1 MTVQTQ
7 DTGKAVSSV
16 IAQSW
21 HRCSKFMQRE
31 TWQTPHQAQGLTFDS
46 ICRRKTALLTIGQ
59 AALEDAW
66 EFMDGRPC
74 ALFILDESACILS
87 RCGEP
92 QTLAQLA
99 ALGFRDGSYLLTIG
113 QAALEDAWEFMDGR
127 PCALFILDESACIL
141 SRCGEP
147 QTLAQL
153 AALGFRDGSY
163 CAESIIGTCALSL
176 AAMQGQPINT
186 AGDRHFKQ
194 ALQPWSFCSTPVF
207 DNHGRLFGSI
217 SLCCLVEHQSSA
229 DLSLT
234 LAIAREVGNS
244 LLTDSLLAES
254 NRHLNQMYGLLE
266 SMDDGVMA
274 WNEQGV
280 LQFLNVQA
288 ARLLHLDAQA
298 SQGKNI
304 ADLVTLPALL
314 RRAIKHAR
322 GLNHVEV
329 TFESQHQFVDA
340 VITLKPIVEAQGN
353 SFILLLHPVEQ
364 MRQLMTSQLGKVS
377 HTFEQMS
384 ADDPETRRLIH
395 FGRQAARGGFP
406 VLLCGEEGVGK
417 ELLSQAIH
425 NESERAGGPYIA
437 VNCQLYADSVL
448 GQDFMGS
455 APTDDENG
463 RLSRLELANGGT
475 LFLEKIEY
483 LAPELQSALLQVIK
497 QGVLTR
503 LDARR
508 LIPVDVKVIAT
519 TTVDLANLVEQNRFS
534 RQLYYALHSFEIV
547 IPPLRARR
555 NSIPS
560 LVHNRLKSLEKRFS
574 SRLKVDDDAL
584 AQLVAYSWP
593 GNDFEL
599 NSVIE
604 NIAISS
610 DNGHIRLSNL
620 PEYLFSERP
629 GGDSAS
635 SLLPASLTFS
645 AIEKEA
651 IIHAARVTSGRV
663 QEMSQLLNIGRTTLW
678 RKMKQYDIDAS
689 QFKRKHQA

>member
-1 MTVQTQ
+1 MTAHTHSI
-7 DTGKAVSSV
+7 GKEVSSV

-31 TWQTPHQAQGLTFDS
+31 TWQAPHQAQGLTFES
-46 ICRRKTALLTIGQ
+46 ICRRKTALLTIAQ

-74 ALFILDESACILS
+74 ALLILDESACILS
-87 RCGEP
+87 RCGDP
-92 QTLAQLA
+92 QTVEQLA
-99 ALGFRDGSYLLTIG
+99 
-113 QAALEDAWEFMDGR
+113 E
-127 PCALFILDESACIL
+127 
-141 SRCGEP
+141 
-147 QTLAQL
+147 
-153 AALGFRDGSY
+153 LGFRDGSY
-163 CAESIIGTCALSL
+163 CAESIIGSCALSL
-176 AAMQGQPINT
+176 ATMPGQPT
-186 AGDRHFKQ
+186 KTSGDQHFKQ
-194 ALQPWSFCSTPVF
+194 ALHPWSFCSTPVF

-217 SLCCLVEHQSSA
+217 SLCCLVEHECVS

-280 LQFLNVQA
+280 LQFINARA
-288 ARLLHLDAQA
+288 ALLLHLDAQA

-304 ADLVTLPALL
+304 HDLLNLPMLL

-340 VITLKPIVEAQGN
+340 VITLKPIVEEQGN

-384 ADDPETRRLIH
+384 TDDPETRRLIH
-395 FGRQAARGGFP
+395 FGRQAARGSFP
-406 VLLCGEEGVGK
+406 ILLCGEEGVGK

-425 NESERAGGPYIA
+425 NESERASGPYIA
-437 VNCQLYADSVL
+437 VNCQLYANSVL

-555 NSIPS
+555 SSIPS
-560 LVHNRLKSLEKRFS
+560 LIYTRLNSLKKRFS
-574 SRLKVDDDAL
+574 YSLKIDDDAL

-599 NSVIE
+599 NSIIE

-620 PEYLFSERP
+620 PDYLFAERP
-629 GGDSAS
+629 GLETAS
-635 SLLPASLTFS
+635 SLLPASLTFT

-689 QFKRKHQA
+689 QFKRNDLPPRLDTTLS

>member
-1 MTVQTQ
+1 
-7 DTGKAVSSV
+7 
-16 IAQSW
+16 
-21 HRCSKFMQRE
+21 MQRE
-31 TWQTPHQAQGLTFDS
+31 TWQTPHQAQGLTFES

-66 EFMDGRPC
+66 EFMDNRPC

-87 RCGEP
+87 RCGDP
-92 QTLAQLA
+92 QTL
-99 ALGFRDGSYLLTIG
+99 D
-113 QAALEDAWEFMDGR
+113 
-127 PCALFILDESACIL
+127 
-141 SRCGEP
+141 
-147 QTLAQL
+147 QL

-163 CAESIIGTCALSL
+163 CAESIIGSCALSL
-176 AAMQGQPINT
+176 ASMLGQPVKT
-186 AGDRHFKQ
+186 TGEEHFKH
-194 ALQPWSFCSTPVF
+194 ALHGWSFSSTPVF

-217 SLCCLVEHQSSA
+217 SLCCLTEEQASP

-274 WNEQGV
+274 WNEQGI

-288 ARLLHLDAQA
+288 ATLLHLDAQA

-304 ADLVTLPALL
+304 NELVTLPALL

-340 VITLKPIVEAQGN
+340 VITLKPIVEEQGN

-395 FGRQAARGGFP
+395 FGRQAARGAFP

-425 NESERAGGPYIA
+425 NESERGGGPYIA

-497 QGVLTR
+497 QG
-503 LDARR
+503 
-508 LIPVDVKVIAT
+508 
-519 TTVDLANLVEQNRFS
+519 F
-534 RQLYYALHSFEIV
+534 
-547 IPPLRARR
+547 
-555 NSIPS
+555 
-560 LVHNRLKSLEKRFS
+560 
-574 SRLKVDDDAL
+574 
-584 AQLVAYSWP
+584 
-593 GNDFEL
+593 
-599 NSVIE
+599 
-604 NIAISS
+604 
-610 DNGHIRLSNL
+610 
-620 PEYLFSERP
+620 
-629 GGDSAS
+629 
-635 SLLPASLTFS
+635 
-645 AIEKEA
+645 
-651 IIHAARVTSGRV
+651 
-663 QEMSQLLNIGRTTLW
+663 
-678 RKMKQYDIDAS
+678 
-689 QFKRKHQA
+689 

>member
-46 ICRRKTALLTIGQ
+46 ICRRKTA
-59 AALEDAW
+59 
-66 EFMDGRPC
+66 
-74 ALFILDESACILS
+74 
-87 RCGEP
+87 
-92 QTLAQLA
+92 
-99 ALGFRDGSYLLTIG
+99 LLTIG

-584 AQLVAYSWP
+584 SPPGRSEKRYSGRLLRRMWP
-593 GNDFEL
+593 L
-599 NSVIE
+599 
-604 NIAISS
+604 
-610 DNGHIRLSNL
+610 
-620 PEYLFSERP
+620 
-629 GGDSAS
+629 
-635 SLLPASLTFS
+635 SLLMAIFS
-645 AIEKEA
+645 M
-651 IIHAARVTSGRV
+651 T
-663 QEMSQLLNIGRTTLW
+663 LLSSKSFPG
-678 RKMKQYDIDAS
+678 
-689 QFKRKHQA
+689 HE

>member
-1 MTVQTQ
+1 MTAQTQ
-7 DTGKAVSSV
+7 SFPLV
-16 IAQSW
+16 ITQSW

-31 TWQTPHQAQGLTFDS
+31 TWQTPHQAQGLTFES

-66 EFMDGRPC
+66 EFMDNRPC

-87 RCGEP
+87 RCGDP
-92 QTLAQLA
+92 QTL
-99 ALGFRDGSYLLTIG
+99 D
-113 QAALEDAWEFMDGR
+113 
-127 PCALFILDESACIL
+127 
-141 SRCGEP
+141 
-147 QTLAQL
+147 QL

-163 CAESIIGTCALSL
+163 CAESIIGSCALSL
-176 AAMQGQPINT
+176 ASMLGQPVKT
-186 AGDRHFKQ
+186 TGEQHFKQ
-194 ALQPWSFCSTPVF
+194 ALHGWSFSSTPVF

-217 SLCCLVEHQSSA
+217 SLCCLIEQQASS

-288 ARLLHLDAQA
+288 ATLLHLDAQT

-304 ADLVTLPALL
+304 NELVTLPALL

-322 GLNHVEV
+322 ALNHAEV
-329 TFESQHQFVDA
+329 TFESHHQFIDA
-340 VITLKPIVEAQGN
+340 VITLKPIVEEQGN

-377 HTFEQMS
+377 HTFAQMS
-384 ADDPETRRLIH
+384 SDDPETRRLIH

-417 ELLSQAIH
+417 ELVAQAIH

-463 RLSRLELANGGT
+463 RLSRLELASGGT

-547 IPPLRARR
+547 IPPLRSRR
-555 NSIPS
+555 NSISS
-560 LVHNRLKSLEKRFS
+560 LVHNRLRSLEKRFS

-584 AQLVAYSWP
+584 AQLVNYSWP

-599 NSVIE
+599 NSIIE

-629 GGDSAS
+629 GGDTAS

-663 QEMSQLLNIGRTTLW
+663 QEMSHLLNIGRTTLW

-689 QFKRKHQA
+689 QFKRKNHD

>member
-1 MTVQTQ
+1 MAAQTQ
-7 DTGKAVSSV
+7 DSGKTVSSV
-16 IAQSW
+16 ISQSW
-21 HRCSKFMQRE
+21 QRCSRFMPRE
-31 TWQTPHQAQGLTFDS
+31 TWQAPHQAQGLTFES

-66 EFMDGRPC
+66 EFMDSRPC

-99 ALGFRDGSYLLTIG
+99 ELGFL
-113 QAALEDAWEFMDGR
+113 
-127 PCALFILDESACIL
+127 
-141 SRCGEP
+141 
-147 QTLAQL
+147 
-153 AALGFRDGSY
+153 DGSY
-163 CAESIIGTCALSL
+163 CAESIIGSCALSL
-176 AAMQGQPINT
+176 AQPVKT
-186 AGDRHFKQ
+186 TGEQHFKQ
-194 ALQPWSFCSTPVF
+194 ALHGWSFSSTPVF

-217 SLCCLVEHQSSA
+217 SLCCLIEQQASS

-288 ARLLHLDAQA
+288 ATLLHLDAQT

-304 ADLVTLPALL
+304 NELVTLPALL

-322 GLNHVEV
+322 ALNHAEV
-329 TFESQHQFVDA
+329 TFESQHQFIDA
-340 VITLKPIVEAQGN
+340 VITLKPIVEEQGN

-377 HTFEQMS
+377 HTFAQMS
-384 ADDPETRRLIH
+384 SDDPETRRLIH

-417 ELLSQAIH
+417 ELVAQAIH

-437 VNCQLYADSVL
+437 VNCQLYADSAL

-463 RLSRLELANGGT
+463 RLSRLELA
-475 LFLEKIEY
+475 
-483 LAPELQSALLQVIK
+483 S
-497 QGVLTR
+497 GVTQN
-503 LDARR
+503 
-508 LIPVDVKVIAT
+508 PVSGK
-519 TTVDLANLVEQNRFS
+519 NRVPG
-534 RQLYYALHSFEIV
+534 AGAAV
-547 IPPLRARR
+547 RA
-555 NSIPS
+555 
-560 LVHNRLKSLEKRFS
+560 
-574 SRLKVDDDAL
+574 A
-584 AQLVAYSWP
+584 A
-593 GNDFEL
+593 
-599 NSVIE
+599 
-604 NIAISS
+604 
-610 DNGHIRLSNL
+610 
-620 PEYLFSERP
+620 
-629 GGDSAS
+629 GD
-635 SLLPASLTFS
+635 
-645 AIEKEA
+645 
-651 IIHAARVTSGRV
+651 
-663 QEMSQLLNIGRTTLW
+663 
-678 RKMKQYDIDAS
+678 
-689 QFKRKHQA
+689 

>member
-7 DTGKAVSSV
+7 DTGKAVSAV

-31 TWQTPHQAQGLTFDS
+31 TWQKPHQAQGLTFDS

-74 ALFILDESACILS
+74 ALFILDETACILS

-99 ALGFRDGSYLLTIG
+99 D
-113 QAALEDAWEFMDGR
+113 
-127 PCALFILDESACIL
+127 
-141 SRCGEP
+141 
-147 QTLAQL
+147 
-153 AALGFRDGSY
+153 LGFRDGSY

-217 SLCCLVEHQSSA
+217 SLGCLVENQSSA

-610 DNGHIRLSNL
+610 DNAHIRLSNL

>member
-1 MTVQTQ
+1 
-7 DTGKAVSSV
+7 
-16 IAQSW
+16 
-21 HRCSKFMQRE
+21 
-31 TWQTPHQAQGLTFDS
+31 
-46 ICRRKTALLTIGQ
+46 
-59 AALEDAW
+59 
-66 EFMDGRPC
+66 
-74 ALFILDESACILS
+74 
-87 RCGEP
+87 
-92 QTLAQLA
+92 
-99 ALGFRDGSYLLTIG
+99 
-113 QAALEDAWEFMDGR
+113 
-127 PCALFILDESACIL
+127 
-141 SRCGEP
+141 
-147 QTLAQL
+147 
-153 AALGFRDGSY
+153 
-163 CAESIIGTCALSL
+163 
-176 AAMQGQPINT
+176 
-186 AGDRHFKQ
+186 
-194 ALQPWSFCSTPVF
+194 
-207 DNHGRLFGSI
+207 
-217 SLCCLVEHQSSA
+217 
-229 DLSLT
+229 
-234 LAIAREVGNS
+234 
-244 LLTDSLLAES
+244 
-254 NRHLNQMYGLLE
+254 
-266 SMDDGVMA
+266 
-274 WNEQGV
+274 
-280 LQFLNVQA
+280 
-288 ARLLHLDAQA
+288 
-298 SQGKNI
+298 
-304 ADLVTLPALL
+304 
-314 RRAIKHAR
+314 
-322 GLNHVEV
+322 
-329 TFESQHQFVDA
+329 
-340 VITLKPIVEAQGN
+340 
-353 SFILLLHPVEQ
+353 
-364 MRQLMTSQLGKVS
+364 
-377 HTFEQMS
+377 MS

-463 RLSRLELANGGT
+463 RLSR
-475 LFLEKIEY
+475 
-483 LAPELQSALLQVIK
+483 PELQSALLQVIK

-620 PEYLFSERP
+620 PEYLFSDRP
-629 GGDSAS
+629 GVDSGS